1 MVRVSAARLIPM
13 DAREIV
19 EGLALTARTAARTL
33 VATTG
38 DTRRAALRAIA
49 DEIDARADEIAAANN
64 LDIER
69 AKAESMHPQ
78 MQDRLLL
85 TLDRIAGIARGARQV
100 ADLEDPLGRILKKST
115 LPNGLELEQITV
127 PFGVIGMVYEARP
140 NVTVDA
146 AVILLMSG
154 NAALLR
160 GSSTADASNRV
171 LVEVMRSALAKTSIS
186 PDVIQLVPSDDR
198 ATVKALLTARGKVDL
213 VIPRGSAALIRMVV
227 DEATVPTIETGAGV
241 CHVYVDA
248 AADLQ
253 KALPIVMNSKTHRP
267 SVCNAA
273 ETVLIHKGVAEKFL
287 PTLLQSLHG
296 AGVLL
301 HCDEATEKVAQSLS
315 IDTTR
320 ATAENWGTEYG
331 VLEINVG
338 VVDSLESAIDHIATF
353 GTQHTEA
360 IVTEDKESARK
371 FIAMSD
377 CAAVMV
383 NASTRFTDGEQM
395 GFGAEIG
402 ISNQKLHARGPMGLE
417 AMTTTTWVVT
427 GTGQI
432 RS

>member
-1 MVRVSAARLIPM
+1 MVRVTGARLIPM
-13 DAREIV
+13 DATAIV
-19 EGLALTARTAARTL
+19 QGLALTARTAARTL
-33 VATTG
+33 VASSG
-38 DTRRAALRAIA
+38 DTRRKALRAIA
-49 DEIDARADEIAAANN
+49 AALEDRSDEILAANS
-64 LDIER
+64 LDMQR
-69 AKAESMHPQ
+69 AKDESMHPQ

-85 TLDRIAGIARGARQV
+85 TRERITGMANGARQV

-115 LPNGLELEQITV
+115 LPNGLELEQISV

-160 GSSTADASNRV
+160 GSSTADASNKI
-171 LVEVMRSALAKTSIS
+171 LIEVMRSALATTTIS
-186 PDVIQLVPSDDR
+186 PDVLQLVPSDDR

-213 VIPRGSAALIRMVV
+213 VIPRGSASLIRMVV

-241 CHVYVDA
+241 CHVYIDA
-248 AADLQ
+248 AADLA
-253 KALPIVMNSKTHRP
+253 KALPIVLNSKTHRP

-273 ETVLIHKGVAEKFL
+273 ETVLIHRSVAEKFL
-287 PTLLQSLHG
+287 PTLLASLHS
-296 AGVLL
+296 AGVVL
-301 HCDEATEKVAQSLS
+301 HVDPTAEAVAKTLD
-315 IDTTR
+315 IDVTQATT
-320 ATAENWGTEYG
+320 ENWGTEYG
-331 VLEINVG
+331 VLEMNVG
-338 VVDSLESAIDHIATF
+338 IVDSLESAIDHIATF

-371 FIAMSD
+371 FVAMSD

>member
-1 MVRVSAARLIPM
+1 M
-13 DAREIV
+13 DARAIV
-19 EGLALTARTAARTL
+19 EGLALTARVAARTL
-33 VATTG
+33 TASTG
-38 DTRRAALRAIA
+38 DQRRQALRAIA
-49 DEIDARADEIAAANN
+49 DEIDARTDEIILANAR
-64 LDIER
+64 DIER
-69 AKAESMHPQ
+69 AKSDSMHPQ

-85 TLDRIAGIARGARQV
+85 TRERIAGIANGARQV
-100 ADLEDPLGRILKKST
+100 AALEDPLGRILKKST
-115 LPNGLELEQITV
+115 LANGLELEQMSV

-160 GSSTADASNRV
+160 GSSSAEASNKI
-171 LVEVMRSALAKTSIS
+171 LIDVMRAALSKTTIS

-198 ATVKALLTARGKVDL
+198 ATVTALLTARGKVDL
-213 VIPRGSAALIRMVV
+213 VIPRGSASLIRMVV

-241 CHVYVDA
+241 CHVYIDA
-248 AADLQ
+248 SADLA

-273 ETVLIHKGVAEKFL
+273 ETVLLHKSIAQTFL
-287 PTLLQSLHG
+287 PTMLISLKG
-296 AGVLL
+296 AGVIL
-301 HCDEATEKVAQSLS
+301 HGDEHVEAIAKSLD
-315 IDTTR
+315 IDITR
-320 ATAENWGTEYG
+320 ATPENWGTEYG
-331 VLEINVG
+331 VLEMNVG
-338 VVDSLESAIDHIATF
+338 VVDSLESAIDHIATY

-360 IVTEDKESARK
+360 IVTEDKECARR
-371 FIAMSD
+371 FVAMSD
-377 CAAVMV
+377 CAAVMI

>member
-1 MVRVSAARLIPM
+1 M

-38 DTRRAALRAIA
+38 EERRQALRAIA
-49 DEIDARADEIAAANN
+49 DEIDARTDEIIAANN
-64 LDIER
+64 QDIDR
-69 AKAESMHPQ
+69 AKADSMHPQ

-85 TLDRIAGIARGARQV
+85 TRERIAGIAAGARQV
-100 ADLEDPLGRILKKST
+100 AALEDPLGRILKKST
-115 LPNGLELEQITV
+115 LPNGLELQQMSV

-160 GSSTADASNRV
+160 GSSTADASNKI
-171 LVEVMRSALAKTSIS
+171 LINVMRSALAKTKIS
-186 PDVIQLVPSDDR
+186 PDVIQLVPSNDR
-198 ATVKALLTARGKVDL
+198 ATVQALLTARGKVDL
-213 VIPRGSAALIRMVV
+213 VIPRGSASLIRMVV

-248 AADLQ
+248 SADLA

-273 ETVLIHKGVAEKFL
+273 ETVLVHKSVAEKFL
-287 PTLLQSLHG
+287 PTLLTSLHN
-296 AGVLL
+296 AGVAL
-301 HCDEATEKVAQSLS
+301 HCDEATEMIAKTLS
-315 IDTTR
+315 IDVSR
-320 ATAENWGTEYG
+320 ATAQHWGTEYG
-331 VLEINVG
+331 VLEMNVG

-360 IVTEDKESARK
+360 IVTEDKESARR

-417 AMTTTTWVVT
+417 AMTTTTWIVT